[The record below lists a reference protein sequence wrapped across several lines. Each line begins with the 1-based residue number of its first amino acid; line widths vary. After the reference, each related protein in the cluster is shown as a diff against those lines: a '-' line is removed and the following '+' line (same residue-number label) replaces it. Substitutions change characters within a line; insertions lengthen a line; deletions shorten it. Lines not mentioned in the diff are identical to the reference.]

1 MKRWGCYKEIDKG
14 GRVLLEGR
22 RDWETGRG
30 RSGKL
35 RRTMGKMRMKV
46 IFNPS
51 SSAMYMPV
59 FAKFCLSVLSSS
71 LKKVKVGLVLVH
83 MGA

>member
-1 MKRWGCYKEIDKG
+1 
-14 GRVLLEGR
+14 
-22 RDWETGRG
+22 
-30 RSGKL
+30 
-35 RRTMGKMRMKV
+35 MGKMRMKV

-51 SSAMYMPV
+51 SSAMYVPV